1 MDKTQEINDIL
12 NMQVIDQ
19 LNDIKKKYKKE
30 LLDFIYI
37 ENEIE
42 IISLKYAFIRYVG
55 INGLLYYGGIY
66 YKCEKINNDL
76 FILLI
81 NKNKKPWKIK
91 VNNNYIFYKKYNRNI
106 NDSQR
111 ELYSYF
117 LEELK

>member
-1 MDKTQEINDIL
+1 MDKIEEINEIL
-12 NMQVIDQ
+12 NMHIVDQ
-19 LNDIKKKYKKE
+19 LSDINKKYKKE
-30 LLDFIYI
+30 LLDFSYI

-42 IISLKYAFIRYVG
+42 IISLKNVFIRYVG

-66 YKCEKINNDL
+66 YKCEKINGEL

-91 VNNNYIFYKKYNRNI
+91 ANNNYIFYKKYNRNI
-106 NDSQR
+106 NDTQR
-111 ELYSYF
+111 ELYSSF